1 MSKDLYI
8 STQSGRRRAVSYT
21 ISQSIQTPSDVTVPT
36 LIENEAPYVGLLAWS
51 VSLHAF
57 DDRVVAGADIRYGHD
72 LDVSFP
78 TATVLPGR
86 QVNPLAGS
94 AALSFNLYRRA
105 FLFSATVATDRY
117 KGQAETTRF
126 GSLSVTYNR

>member
-1 MSKDLYI
+1 LSKDLYI

-21 ISQSIQTPSDVTVPT
+21 IGQSIQTPSD
-36 LIENEAPYVGLLAWS
+36 
-51 VSLHAF
+51 
-57 DDRVVAGADIRYGHD
+57 DRVAAGAGIRYGHD
-72 LDVSFP
+72 LDVRFP